1 MPLVRLSKVSCIASV
16 LATACVGTRG
26 NEGRASKA
34 TTVDT
39 EIVFVASDKA
49 AGDFPQVKD
58 SSRILPGGSIQP
70 DLAAP
75 PCPSTTLPDTRTWP
89 RLESPLPLA
98 HFRSVSIRL
107 PRGFKVRQI
116 RKSSREDT
124 EAVTR
129 ASEFAI
135 ADWEMARSGHEATF
149 PPHIVMWTGSAHG
162 YPTSRMIG
170 VKRQVQ
176 FAECRL
182 STGNRSISVILFTV
196 EWPERTDFP
205 SYYLIAHWE
214 PSPGVHARVLTSST
228 ESILQMGFLAA
239 LHTVD
244 FTPR

>member
-1 MPLVRLSKVSCIASV
+1 MPLVRFSKMSCIASV

-98 HFRSVSIRL
+98 HFRSVSIRPASWIQGSTNQEKQL
-107 PRGFKVRQI
+107 GRHRGSHTGFGVRY
-116 RKSSREDT
+116 R
-124 EAVTR
+124 
-129 ASEFAI
+129 
-135 ADWEMARSGHEATF
+135 
-149 PPHIVMWTGSAHG
+149 
-162 YPTSRMIG
+162 
-170 VKRQVQ
+170 
-176 FAECRL
+176 
-182 STGNRSISVILFTV
+182 
-196 EWPERTDFP
+196 
-205 SYYLIAHWE
+205 
-214 PSPGVHARVLTSST
+214 
-228 ESILQMGFLAA
+228 
-239 LHTVD
+239 
-244 FTPR
+244 

>member
-98 HFRSVSIRL
+98 HFRSVSIRI
-107 PRGFKVRQI
+107 PRDHAMVL
-116 RKSSREDT
+116 KSSID
-124 EAVTR
+124 
-129 ASEFAI
+129 
-135 ADWEMARSGHEATF
+135 
-149 PPHIVMWTGSAHG
+149 
-162 YPTSRMIG
+162 
-170 VKRQVQ
+170 
-176 FAECRL
+176 
-182 STGNRSISVILFTV
+182 
-196 EWPERTDFP
+196 
-205 SYYLIAHWE
+205 
-214 PSPGVHARVLTSST
+214 
-228 ESILQMGFLAA
+228 SILQMGFLAA